1 MKNIF
6 TSRYD
11 LAGSEI
17 FRITRTLAFNRCIPV
32 GNLAGGGGIRC
43 LLVLIVLHVL
53 GRPVFGVL
61 MRQERRAHALH
72 TFINRLKK

>member
-6 TSRYD
+6 TARFD

-17 FRITRTLAFNRCIPV
+17 HRITRTLTLNRIIPV

-43 LLVLIVLHVL
+43 LLVLAILHTF
-53 GRPVFGVL
+53 GRPVFELL
-61 MRQERRAHALH
+61 MRQEQRAHRLH
-72 TFINRLKK
+72 MLINRLKK

>member
-6 TSRYD
+6 TARFD

-17 FRITRTLAFNRCIPV
+17 CRITRTLALNRIIPV

-43 LLVLIVLHVL
+43 LLVLVILHTF
-53 GRPVFGVL
+53 GRPVFELL
-61 MRQERRAHALH
+61 MRQEQRAHALH
-72 TFINRLKK
+72 MLINRLKK